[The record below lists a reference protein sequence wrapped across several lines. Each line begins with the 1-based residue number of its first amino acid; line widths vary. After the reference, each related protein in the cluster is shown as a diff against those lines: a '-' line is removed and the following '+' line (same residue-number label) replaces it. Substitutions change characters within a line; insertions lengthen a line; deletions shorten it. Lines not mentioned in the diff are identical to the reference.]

1 MKSNAEFT
9 QAVLKKVNGKKRK
22 KRRIW
27 ASVILC
33 SVAICCFLIGFSNIV
48 TFDVSPFKNSYA
60 GYLKSY
66 VSTGEEM
73 GLRIVDEKNAVV
85 RLNDAAYPC
94 QSEATAEN
102 KFTLTVIEEER
113 AANDSAPA
121 PTQETPSVF
130 RVEFWDTTATVSW
143 KIHGV
148 TVEKILN
155 VTEEKEI
162 PAGLWSLFAIGDGT
176 SAPLNPVLGAG
187 WTLIE
192 ENGDSYTGEGMD
204 SAHRTKFV
212 SVGNNLLQ
220 CMFDPISGLL
230 LDASVV
236 TYDETAFDYPVL
248 IERYLSDGDTAY
260 FYSRLLQKSDQLD
273 FSGGSFTTAAITY
286 ESENHFVKKEEI
298 IDETVADW
306 SPFSKSSQDLHE
318 MDVSATL
325 ELSETG
331 EVELQVL
338 GSNGI
343 KAAFYGRWHTL
354 KHSVLVVLD
363 KKCPL
368 TGRVFTLYVGGN
380 SQAPSGELLQRY
392 AQSRIESLDCYKV
405 GYHTFHYYIY
415 ESETV
420 LYWGSEW
427 TKDCYKPRI
436 EYETEYV
443 LYGKYFKDYYDGDW
457 SESEVYNPEFQFD
470 PSWLVELPVNGAIFI
485 FHEDGT
491 LNVTFP
497 DGRTDHDEFELSNDG
512 SVIYLRWGI
521 DLHVSERAIN
531 PNNPWRP
538 NRNLIVSA
546 TGFQVEVTG
555 LYQKHGMSYGWT
567 DEETG
572 KSMLKSVVRYELRLE
587 KKK

>member
-1 MKSNAEFT
+1 MKSNADFT
-9 QAVLKKVNGKKRK
+9 QAVLKKVKDKKRK
-22 KRRIW
+22 KRRIR
-27 ASVILC
+27 ASLILC

-66 VSTGEEM
+66 VSTGDEI
-73 GLRIVDEKNAVV
+73 GLRIVDERSAVV
-85 RLNDAAYPC
+85 RLNDVAYPC
-94 QSEATAEN
+94 QSEATADN
-102 KFTLTVIEEER
+102 KFKLTVVEEER
-113 AANDSAPA
+113 NEDETVSIFP
-121 PTQETPSVF
+121 QETPSVF

-143 KIHGV
+143 KIQGV
-148 TVEKILN
+148 TVEKVLN

-162 PAGLWSLFAIGDGT
+162 PAGLWGLFAIGDGT
-176 SAPLNPVLGAG
+176 VDSLDSVSGAG

-212 SVGNNLLQ
+212 SVGSTLLQ

-236 TYDETAFDYPVL
+236 TYDETTFSYPVL
-248 IERYLSDGDTAY
+248 IERYLSDGDDAY
-260 FYSRLLQKSDQLD
+260 FYSRLLSKEDRLD
-273 FSGGSFTTAAITY
+273 FSGGSFTTAAITD
-286 ESENHFVKKEEI
+286 ETENHSVRKEEI
-298 IDETVADW
+298 IDEKVADW
-306 SPFSKSSQDLHE
+306 LPYPKSSQDLHE

-325 ELSETG
+325 DLLETG
-331 EVELQVL
+331 EVKLQVF

-368 TGRVFTLYVGGN
+368 TGRVFTLYVSN
-380 SQAPSGELLQRY
+380 NRVKPSGELLEKY

-405 GYHTFHYYIY
+405 GYHTFYYYIY

-427 TKDCYKPRI
+427 TKDCYKPRL
-436 EYETEYV
+436 EFETEYV

-457 SESEVYNPEFQFD
+457 RESEVYKPGFQFD
-470 PSWLVELPVNGAIFI
+470 SSWLVDLPVNGAIFV

-491 LNVTFP
+491 VNVTFP
-497 DGRTDHDEFELSNDG
+497 DGRTDHDEFELSESG
-512 SVIYLRWGI
+512 SVVFRWGI
-521 DLHVSERAIN
+521 VLHIGERAIR
-531 PNNPWRP
+531 PNGSGRP
-538 NRNLIVSA
+538 NRNLIVSLSGV
-546 TGFQVEVTG
+546 TVSVTG
-555 LYQKHGMSYGWT
+555 LYKEYGASYGWS

-572 KSMLKSVVRYELRLE
+572 KSMLKSVIFYNLWLE
-587 KKK
+587 KKL